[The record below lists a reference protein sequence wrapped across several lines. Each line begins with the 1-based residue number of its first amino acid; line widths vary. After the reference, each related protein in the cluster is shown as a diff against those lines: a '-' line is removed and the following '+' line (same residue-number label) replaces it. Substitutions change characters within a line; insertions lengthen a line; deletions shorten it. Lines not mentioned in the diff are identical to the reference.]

1 MKNNEI
7 KHMTCK
13 NAHIV
18 DGFGHGANIFGCNMI
33 DYQHITY
40 GIHSCPWNIFTDD
53 TPYCAFNVCGCT
65 ISILH
70 IVWATVEEQEAALG
84 CFQFPPSLSLKF

>member
-1 MKNNEI
+1 
-7 KHMTCK
+7 
-13 NAHIV
+13 
-18 DGFGHGANIFGCNMI
+18 MI

-40 GIHSCPWNIFTDD
+40 GIHFCPWNTFTDD

-84 CFQFPPSLSLKF
+84 CFQFPPFLSLKF